1 MRNSDIYGVLIVCG
15 VFLICMGILVFAP
28 REVQPVSISMTSKS
42 RIVFKCI
49 DGKLYGDTYLYVGRD
64 INEDVS
70 KYPRGKNELVIE
82 DGIEISCKNKET
94 KWKLDF

>member
-1 MRNSDIYGVLIVCG
+1 MRDNSAIFITLFCAI
-15 VFLICMGILVFAP
+15 ILVFTVMLVFLP
-28 REVQPVSISMTSKS
+28 EYQPMTVTAKS

-49 DGKLYGDTYLYVGRD
+49 DGKLYGDSYLYVGRD
-64 INEDVS
+64 QNEDVS

-94 KWKLDF
+94 K